1 MVMWGIDDEERG
13 VLLSATAQL
22 PALRA
27 VIARARP
34 HAEVGGLF
42 LIEATVPELDEIYTL
57 VEDLTDLARG
67 ARQIE
72 LLDGL
77 RASLCTSMD
86 GF

>member
-1 MVMWGIDDEERG
+1 MLV
-13 VLLSATAQL
+13 SATAHL
-22 PALRA
+22 PALQA

-34 HAEVGGLF
+34 HADVEGL
-42 LIEATVPELDEIYTL
+42 LLVEATMPELDEIYTL
-57 VEDLTDLARG
+57 VEDLTDFARG